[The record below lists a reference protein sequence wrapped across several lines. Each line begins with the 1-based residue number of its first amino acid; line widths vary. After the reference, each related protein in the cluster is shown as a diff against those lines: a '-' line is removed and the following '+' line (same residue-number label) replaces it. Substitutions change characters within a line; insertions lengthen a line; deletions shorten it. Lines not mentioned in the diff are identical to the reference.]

1 MEKIR
6 NFCIIAHIDHGK
18 STIADRMMELTG
30 TVEKREMKSQLLDS
44 MELERE
50 KGITI
55 KLAPVTMH
63 WKGYTLNLIDTP
75 GHVDF
80 SYEVSRSLQAVE
92 AAVLVVDA
100 TQGIQAQTLA
110 NVYLAIEQDL
120 KIIPVINKIDLPAAD
135 VEGVAAQIINLLG
148 CSRDEIIEASGKTG
162 LGVDKILDRVVET
175 EPVFSSSGLDFSSTS
190 YVGTPAE
197 PSLQDEPVGPVR
209 NIRVENPNQLYDL
222 ENIGSV
228 SHTRA
233 LIFDSYFDDY
243 RGVVLY
249 VRIFEGEIKKNAEI
263 LMMAAETKGLALE
276 VGVLTPKMT
285 PRESLKAGE
294 IGYIVTNLKTT
305 REAKVG
311 DTVTLAKNPATEAL
325 PGYKNVLPFVYAG
338 FFPVSNDQYKDL
350 REAIEKL
357 SLSDSALRFEP
368 ENSPVLGFGLRI
380 GFLGLL
386 HMDIIKE
393 RLEREFK
400 LDLIVTNPST
410 NYEVVMNNGEII
422 EIKSAADLPDAS
434 EILEIR
440 EPWVKGEIIL
450 PKNMIGN
457 VLNLI
462 NEKRGHQTN
471 LSYIEDR
478 AVIDF
483 EAPMANLLTDFYDQL
498 KSVTS
503 GYASFNYELNGYKAE
518 DLVRVDFLVAGNKMD
533 ALSVMCHRSEADAI
547 GREVTKKLKEV
558 IPRQNYEVAL
568 QAAIGARII
577 ARETIGAYRKDV
589 TVKIHTGDRDRK
601 AKLLEKQKR
610 GKARMKRFGKVDIP
624 SEAFTVMLRRD

>member
-1 MEKIR
+1 MNSANIR

-18 STIADRMMELTG
+18 STLADRMMEITG
-30 TVEKREMKSQLLDS
+30 TVEKRQMKSQLLDS

-55 KLAPVTMH
+55 KLTPVQMKY
-63 WKGYTLNLIDTP
+63 KGYELNLIDTP

-92 AAVLVVDA
+92 SAILVVDA

-110 NVYLAIEQDL
+110 NVYLAIEQNL
-120 KIIPVINKIDLPAAD
+120 TIIPVINKVDLPAAD
-135 VEGVAAQIINLLG
+135 VERVSSEIINLLG
-148 CSRDEIIEASGKTG
+148 CGPSEIIPVSAKTG
-162 LGVDKILDRVVET
+162 LNVEKVLDRIIEFA
-175 EPVFSSSGLDFSSTS
+175 PAPNKSSVDASLSSHEVAPTS
-190 YVGTPAE
+190 TPE
-197 PSLQDEPVGPVR
+197 
-209 NIRVENPNQLYDL
+209 
-222 ENIGSV
+222 
-228 SHTRA
+228 TRA

-249 VRIFEGEIKKNAEI
+249 VRIVDGSISKNAAI
-263 LMMAAETKGLALE
+263 QMLAAQTSGIALE
-276 VGVLTPKMT
+276 VGILKPEMSPKD
-285 PRESLKAGE
+285 SLNEGE
-294 IGYIVTNLKTT
+294 VGYIVTNLKTT

-311 DTVTLAKNPATEAL
+311 DTVTLKKAPAKNPL

-350 REAIEKL
+350 KEAIEKL

-400 LDLIVTNPST
+400 LDLVVTNPST
-410 NYEVVMNNGEII
+410 NYEVTLNSGEEL
-422 EIKSAADLPDAS
+422 EIKSAANLPDAS
-434 EILEIR
+434 TIAEIR

-450 PKNMIGN
+450 PVSMIGN
-457 VLNLI
+457 VLQLI
-462 NEKRGHQTN
+462 VEKRGLQKN
-471 LSYIEDR
+471 ISYLEDR
-478 AVIDF
+478 ALIDF

-498 KSVTS
+498 KSLTS
-503 GYASFNYELNGYKAE
+503 GYASFNYEINGYRAE
-518 DLVRVDFLVAGNKMD
+518 DLVRVDFLVGGEKMD
-533 ALSVMCHRSEADAI
+533 ALALMCHRSEADAL
-547 GREVTKKLKEV
+547 GRSITKKLKEV
-558 IPRQNYEVAL
+558 IPRQNFEVAL

-577 ARETIGAYRKDV
+577 ARETIGAFRKDV

-610 GKARMKRFGKVDIP
+610 GKARMKRFGKIDIP
-624 SEAFTVMLRRD
+624 SEAFTVMLKRD

>member
-1 MEKIR
+1 MNSANIR

-18 STIADRMMELTG
+18 STLADRMMEITG
-30 TVEKREMKSQLLDS
+30 TVEKRQMKSQLLDS

-55 KLAPVTMH
+55 KLTPVQMKY
-63 WKGYTLNLIDTP
+63 KGYELNLIDTP

-92 AAVLVVDA
+92 SAILVVDA

-110 NVYLAIEQDL
+110 NVYLAIEQNL
-120 KIIPVINKIDLPAAD
+120 TIIPVINKVDLPAAD
-135 VEGVAAQIINLLG
+135 VERVSSEIINLLG
-148 CSRDEIIEASGKTG
+148 CEPSEIIPVSAKTG
-162 LGVDKILDRVVET
+162 LNVEKVLDRIIEYAPAPNKSSVDT
-175 EPVFSSSGLDFSSTS
+175 SLKNSATSPVPNSAALPNST
-190 YVGTPAE
+190 PE
-197 PSLQDEPVGPVR
+197 
-209 NIRVENPNQLYDL
+209 
-222 ENIGSV
+222 
-228 SHTRA
+228 TRA

-249 VRIFEGEIKKNAEI
+249 VRIVDGSISKNAAIEM
-263 LMMAAETKGLALE
+263 LATKTSGIALE
-276 VGVLTPKMT
+276 VGILKPEMSPKD
-285 PRESLKAGE
+285 SLSEGE
-294 IGYIVTNLKTT
+294 VGYIVTNLKTT

-311 DTVTLAKNPATEAL
+311 DTVTLKKAPTKNPL

-350 REAIEKL
+350 KEAIEKL

-400 LDLIVTNPST
+400 LDLVVTNPST
-410 NYEVVMNNGEII
+410 NYEVTLNSGEEL
-422 EIKSAADLPDAS
+422 EIKSAANLPDAS
-434 EILEIR
+434 TIAEIR

-450 PKNMIGN
+450 PVSMIGN
-457 VLNLI
+457 VLQLI
-462 NEKRGHQTN
+462 VEKRGLQKN
-471 LSYIEDR
+471 ISYLEDR
-478 AVIDF
+478 ALIDF

-498 KSVTS
+498 KSLTS
-503 GYASFNYELNGYKAE
+503 GYASFNYEINGYRAE
-518 DLVRVDFLVAGNKMD
+518 DLVRVDFLVGGEKID
-533 ALSVMCHRSEADAI
+533 ALALMCHRSEADAL
-547 GREVTKKLKEV
+547 GRSITKKLKEV
-558 IPRQNYEVAL
+558 IPRQNFEVAL

-577 ARETIGAYRKDV
+577 ARETIGAFRKDV

-610 GKARMKRFGKVDIP
+610 GKARMKRFGKIDIP
-624 SEAFTVMLRRD
+624 SEAFTVMLKRD

>member
-1 MEKIR
+1 MNSANIR

-18 STIADRMMELTG
+18 STLADRMMEITG
-30 TVEKREMKSQLLDS
+30 TVEKRQMKSQLLDS

-55 KLAPVTMH
+55 KLTPVQMKY
-63 WKGYTLNLIDTP
+63 KGYELNLIDTP

-92 AAVLVVDA
+92 SAILVVDA

-110 NVYLAIEQDL
+110 NVYLAIEQNL
-120 KIIPVINKIDLPAAD
+120 TIIPVINKVDLPAAD
-135 VEGVAAQIINLLG
+135 VERVSSEIINLLG
-148 CSRDEIIEASGKTG
+148 CDPSEIIPVSAKTG
-162 LGVDKILDRVVET
+162 LNVEKVLERIIEYAPAPNKSSVDTSLKNSAT
-175 EPVFSSSGLDFSSTS
+175 SPVSNSATLPASGPAALPTSNSATPPSST
-190 YVGTPAE
+190 PE
-197 PSLQDEPVGPVR
+197 
-209 NIRVENPNQLYDL
+209 
-222 ENIGSV
+222 
-228 SHTRA
+228 TRA

-249 VRIFEGEIKKNAEI
+249 VRIVDGSISKNAAIEM
-263 LMMAAETKGLALE
+263 LATKTSGIALE
-276 VGVLTPKMT
+276 VGILKPEMSPKD
-285 PRESLKAGE
+285 SLSEGE
-294 IGYIVTNLKTT
+294 VGYIVTNLKTT

-311 DTVTLAKNPATEAL
+311 DTVTLKKTPAKNPL

-350 REAIEKL
+350 KEAIEKL

-400 LDLIVTNPST
+400 LDLVVTNPST
-410 NYEVVMNNGEII
+410 NYEVTLNSGEEL
-422 EIKSAADLPDAS
+422 EIKSAANLPDAS
-434 EILEIR
+434 TIAEIR

-450 PKNMIGN
+450 PVSMIGN
-457 VLNLI
+457 VLQLI
-462 NEKRGHQTN
+462 VEKRGLQKN
-471 LSYIEDR
+471 ISYLEDR
-478 AVIDF
+478 ALIDF

-498 KSVTS
+498 KSLTS
-503 GYASFNYELNGYKAE
+503 GYASFNYEINGYRAE
-518 DLVRVDFLVAGNKMD
+518 DLVRVDFLVGGEKMD
-533 ALSVMCHRSEADAI
+533 ALALMCHRSEADAL
-547 GREVTKKLKEV
+547 GRSITKKLKEV
-558 IPRQNYEVAL
+558 IPRQNFEVAL

-577 ARETIGAYRKDV
+577 ARETIGAFRKDV

-610 GKARMKRFGKVDIP
+610 GKARMKRFGKIDIP
-624 SEAFTVMLRRD
+624 SEAFTVMLKRD

>member
-1 MEKIR
+1 MDQSKIR

-18 STIADRMMELTG
+18 STIADRMMELTD
-30 TVEKREMKSQLLDS
+30 TVSTREMKSQLLDS
-44 MELERE
+44 MDLERE

-55 KLAPVTMH
+55 KLTPVQMS
-63 WKGYTLNLIDTP
+63 WKGYQLNLIDTP

-92 AAVLVVDA
+92 TAVLVVDA

-110 NVYLAIEQDL
+110 NVYLALEQDL
-120 KIIPVINKIDLPAAD
+120 YIIPVINKVDLPAAD
-135 VEGVAAQIINLLG
+135 VEKVTAQIINLLG
-148 CSRDEIIEASGKTG
+148 CKAEEIVKVSAKTG
-162 LGVDKILDRVVET
+162 YNIDQILNRLVQDAPSPRVSQE
-175 EPVFSSSGLDFSSTS
+175 
-190 YVGTPAE
+190 
-197 PSLQDEPVGPVR
+197 
-209 NIRVENPNQLYDL
+209 
-222 ENIGSV
+222 

-249 VRIFEGEIKKNAEI
+249 VRVFDGKIDKNADI
-263 LMMAAETKGLALE
+263 KMMATNTNGIALE
-276 VGVLTPKMT
+276 VGALTPKMS
-285 PRESLKAGE
+285 PRPNLKDGE

-311 DTVTLAKNPATEAL
+311 DTVTLAKSPAAQPL

-338 FFPVSNDQYKDL
+338 FFPVSNDQYEDL
-350 REAIEKL
+350 KEAVEKL
-357 SLSDSALRFEP
+357 ALSDSALVFEP

-393 RLEREFK
+393 RLEREFN
-400 LDLIVTNPST
+400 LDLVVTNPST
-410 NYEVVMNNGEII
+410 NYEVTTTDGENLNIR
-422 EIKSAADLPDAS
+422 SASDLPDQS
-434 EILEIR
+434 TITEIR

-450 PKNMIGN
+450 PQNMIGG

-498 KSVTS
+498 KSITS
-503 GYASFNYELNGYKAE
+503 GYASFNYELSDYRPE
-518 DLVRVDFLVAGNKMD
+518 DLVRLDFLVAGNRMD
-533 ALSVMCHRSEADAI
+533 ALSVMCHRTEADAL
-547 GREVTKKLKEV
+547 GREIVKKLKQV

-568 QAAIGARII
+568 QAAIGAKII

-610 GKARMKRFGKVDIP
+610 GKARMKRFGKIDIP
-624 SEAFTVMLRRD
+624 SEAFTVMLKRD